1 MVQKWIVEVHKSGA
15 TVYQEVDNLLES
27 MKMHR
32 KINLNHNSSLYNVLF
47 SNIKH
52 QFCNGLDDF
61 ASLDFLTV
69 KSVQE
74 ACAKCFVVHILKFEI
89 LQNT

>member
-32 KINLNHNSSLYNVLF
+32 KINLNHNSSLNNVLF

-52 QFCNGLDDF
+52 QFCKG
-61 ASLDFLTV
+61 
-69 KSVQE
+69 
-74 ACAKCFVVHILKFEI
+74 
-89 LQNT
+89 

>member
-32 KINLNHNSSLYNVLF
+32 KINLNHKTTSLYNVCTLLNF
-47 SNIKH
+47 KH
-52 QFCNGLDDF
+52 QFCNG
-61 ASLDFLTV
+61 
-69 KSVQE
+69 
-74 ACAKCFVVHILKFEI
+74 
-89 LQNT
+89 